1 MVWAVAIDKEVSVW
15 LEMRKS
21 GRAGAAPSA
30 HYRTIALM
38 SSANDTR
45 QAREPRRRR
54 PSAGRR
60 ARAAFCTNP
69 TDPAQ
74 RRYEALRAYFV
85 EGATARQAAERF
97 GYAPSTVV
105 ALVRDFDADP
115 ASFFVERR
123 PGPRRAPAKEAA
135 RSKVVRLRRVGLPVT
150 EIEARLRG
158 SETPLNRTGVWEIL
172 REEGF
177 ERLAPG
183 PPSARGEGLRAH
195 PPRTRLIRWPE
206 LPLRFPSAYAGVLLL
221 VPGLVELDLP
231 GAVRAA
237 GLPGTREVPA
247 LSSLLSLLA
256 LKAIGR
262 RRVSHVDDVATDPA
276 LATLAGLESL
286 PKATSL
292 GSYSYRLERSHDQ
305 TLLARLGRAM
315 VGQGQAAGRDF
326 DLDFHAIMHF
336 GDDVALEQHY
346 VPRRSQRTESVLT
359 FFAHDGETRNL
370 VYANADLRKHDQAE
384 EALRFARHW
393 QQTTG
398 QLPELLVFDA
408 KLTTGA
414 GLAAL
419 AAAGVRFLTLR
430 QRSPKIIAALAALPP
445 AAWTTI
451 RLERHGLHNHPQVHE
466 DTVTV
471 RGCPVSLRQLAV
483 RGLGHDHPTLLLTN
497 DTAKAAKPLV
507 SRYAQRMT
515 IEQRLAEAIRS
526 FHLDA
531 LSSAVALNI
540 DLDVT
545 LTIWAAAAYD
555 ALRRRLRGYERA
567 TPDTIWRRFLSTP
580 GWVILGPNEVVARLN
595 ARTYSPIMRSA
606 DPPEITVPW
615 WGDRHL
621 RFEFDRPP
629 PREN

>member
-1 MVWAVAIDKEVSVW
+1 M
-15 LEMRKS
+15 L
-21 GRAGAAPSA
+21 G
-30 HYRTIALM
+30 
-38 SSANDTR
+38 SANETS
-45 QAREPRRRR
+45 QAGRPGRRR
-54 PSAGRR
+54 PSSGRR
-60 ARAAFCTNP
+60 ARAAFFTKP
-69 TDPAQ
+69 IGPAQ

-85 EGATARQAAERF
+85 EGATAREAAERF
-97 GYAPSTVV
+97 GYAPSTMV

-135 RSKVVRLRRVGLPVT
+135 RSEVVRLRRVGLSVT
-150 EIEARLRG
+150 EIETRLRD

-177 ERLAPG
+177 ERLAPS
-183 PPSARGEGLRAH
+183 PPSARGEGLREH
-195 PPRTRLIRWPE
+195 PPRTRVIRWPE
-206 LPLRFPSAYAGVLLL
+206 LPLRFPSAYAGALLL

-247 LSSLLSLLA
+247 LSSVLSLLA

-305 TLLARLGRAM
+305 TLLARLGKAM
-315 VGQGQAAGRDF
+315 VGQGQAEGRDF

-336 GDDVALEQHY
+336 GEDVALEQHY

-384 EALRFARHW
+384 EALRFAHHW

-398 QLPELLVFDA
+398 QLPELLVFDS

-419 AAAGVRFLTLR
+419 DAAGVRFLTLR
-430 QRSPKIIAALAALPP
+430 QRSPTIIAALAALPP
-445 AAWTTI
+445 EAWTTI
-451 RLERHGLHNHPQVHE
+451 RLERHGPHNHPQVHE
-466 DTVTV
+466 GTATV
-471 RGCPVSLRQLAV
+471 RGCPVPLRQLAV
-483 RGLGHDHPTLLLTN
+483 RGCELG
-497 DTAKAAKPLV
+497 
-507 SRYAQRMT
+507 
-515 IEQRLAEAIRS
+515 IERDR
-526 FHLDA
+526 A
-531 LSSAVALNI
+531 LQK
-540 DLDVT
+540 
-545 LTIWAAAAYD
+545 
-555 ALRRRLRGYERA
+555 
-567 TPDTIWRRFLSTP
+567 
-580 GWVILGPNEVVARLN
+580 
-595 ARTYSPIMRSA
+595 
-606 DPPEITVPW
+606 
-615 WGDRHL
+615 
-621 RFEFDRPP
+621 
-629 PREN
+629 